1 MCYDKKE
8 VNIVENENI
17 PQTPEEETSEISV
30 YTPRPAWQRVLAWVA
45 LALFLLVVAGYY
57 LNIFRGGL

>member
-1 MCYDKKE
+1 MCYHEKE
-8 VNIVENENI
+8 VNIMENENI
-17 PQTPEEETSEISV
+17 PQTPEEETPG
-30 YTPRPAWQRVLAWVA
+30 YTPRPRWQRILTWVA